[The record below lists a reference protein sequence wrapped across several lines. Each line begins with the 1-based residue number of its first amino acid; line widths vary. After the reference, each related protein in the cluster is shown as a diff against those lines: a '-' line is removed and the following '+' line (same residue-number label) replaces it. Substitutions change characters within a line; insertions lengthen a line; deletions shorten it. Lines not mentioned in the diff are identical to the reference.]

1 MARLYRCSESIRL
14 FFCRMTMHGN
24 LMAAAIL
31 TASDSAYAAYAA
43 NRLLES
49 PFGIKE
55 IFGDSA
61 FTDWKDHYRQRI
73 AELAAA
79 IGEGEPNLFSAQ
91 IDWAQSAFQSRQVP
105 IEVLR
110 QSLICLSDVLFEELP
125 ESCRQE
131 PVDYISLA
139 LESLETTSD
148 GPEELKP
155 DSKTSRMS
163 LNYITMILEGDGQ
176 SAIELVVQ
184 ALQEGMPVLAIYE
197 NVLLAAQQEV
207 GRMWHLGDLS
217 ISEEHYVT
225 ATTIRAMGVLNYL
238 SERQP
243 KNGRTVV
250 SAAVSGNIH
259 DIGVRAVSDFFDLAG
274 WRAVCLG
281 GDTPA
286 EDIAMAVGTFEADL
300 LLVSAALTVQ
310 LKSVRDTIE
319 RIRQERDCKIM
330 VGGMAFSGSPNI
342 WRQMGADGFSTS
354 ISESIETG
362 HRLVS

>member
-1 MARLYRCSESIRL
+1 ML
-14 FFCRMTMHGN
+14 GN
-24 LMAAAIL
+24 PLAAAIL

-49 PFGIKE
+49 SFGIQE
-55 IFGDSA
+55 TFGDAA

-79 IGEGEPNLFSAQ
+79 IGEGEPQLFSAQ
-91 IDWAQSAFQSRQVP
+91 VDWAQGAFQSRQVP
-105 IEVLR
+105 LEVLR
-110 QSLICLSDVLFEELP
+110 QSLICLRDVLAEELP

-131 PVDYISLA
+131 PADYIELAIDSLA
-139 LESLETTSD
+139 SSSESPKALT
-148 GPEELKP
+148 P
-155 DSKTSRMS
+155 DSKSSRLSME
-163 LNYITMILEGDGQ
+163 YMTTVLEGDGQ
-176 SAIELVVQ
+176 AAIKLVVQ
-184 ALQEGMPVLAIYE
+184 SLQGGMPVLEIYE
-197 NVLLAAQQEV
+197 NVLLAAQQEI
-207 GRMWHLGDLS
+207 GRMWHVGDLS

-243 KNGRTVV
+243 KNGKTVV

-259 DIGVRAVSDFFDLAG
+259 DIGVRAVSDFFELAG
-274 WRAVCLG
+274 WRAICLG

-286 EDIAMAVGTFEADL
+286 EDIAMAVDTFEADL

-310 LKSVRDTIE
+310 LKSVRSTIE
-319 RIRQERDCKIM
+319 KIRQERECKIM
-330 VGGMAFSGSPNI
+330 VGGMAFAGSPDI